1 VSDTKKENQE
11 MPETGE
17 KEEVSAAEEAPAGD
31 AATQQEAQAALAAAK
46 EEAARHYDQ
55 YVRACADLENYRKR
69 AQREKEDLSRFANEN
84 LLREF
89 LPVLDNLERAVEHA
103 STDEGDAQGLLEGV
117 RMTMDQFR
125 KALGKFG
132 VTPIEALGKPFDS
145 AVHEAMGQLESADE
159 PPNTVAQELQKGYL
173 LNDRLLRPALV
184 MVTRAAA
191 KKPETETN

>member
-1 VSDTKKENQE
+1 VSETKKENQE
-11 MPETGE
+11 MPAVGE
-17 KEEVSAAEEAPAGD
+17 KEEMSAAEEIPVGEPGAES
-31 AATQQEAQAALAAAK
+31 TSEAALAAAK

-69 AQREKEDLSRFANEN
+69 AQREKEDLARFANEN
-84 LLREF
+84 LIREV

-103 STDEGDAQGLLEGV
+103 STEEEAAKGLLEGV

-125 KALGKFG
+125 KALAKFG
-132 VTPIEALGKPFDS
+132 VVPIEALGKPFDS
-145 AVHEAMGQLESADE
+145 AVHEAMGQIESADQ

-191 KKPETETN
+191 KTSETENP